1 MKRGFTTVAVL
12 VLGWASVGVGH
23 ACGVV
28 RERVVEASCAARS
41 AVREYLAPAFKLER
55 TTDELIRADLLRP
68 QPLALAAP
76 TARAVRP
83 TRDQRPALRLF
94 TLPRADFAY

>member
-12 VLGWASVGVGH
+12 VLGWASVGVTS
-23 ACGVV
+23 ACAVV

-41 AVREYLAPAFKLER
+41 AAREYLAPAPKLAR
-55 TTDELIRADLLRP
+55 TTEALIRADLLRP
-68 QPLALAAP
+68 QPLTLAAP
-76 TARAVRP
+76 TQRSVRP
-83 TRDQRPALRLF
+83 TQDQRPGLRLF